1 MTTDVETAQVMLDY
15 IKHVDELIAAGDG
28 LRDDNVKLR
37 KQNAALKELVDR
49 YRTALAGIQELV
61 HRESSK

>member
-15 IKHVDELIAAGDG
+15 IKHVDELIAAGDD

-37 KQNAALKELVDR
+37 KQNDALKR
-49 YRTALAGIQELV
+49 
-61 HRESSK
+61 